1 VGAVPGTRFRPGSH
15 ELKRK
20 SGEDPMNTK
29 ILAIAGTVLL
39 SIMAAGE
46 CQAQSRSLEVNVPF
60 TFEVGNKTLPAGSYR
75 AESIPTG
82 AGSVTILRNNRGDVR
97 MPISTTATASKS
109 GTAASALV
117 FHRYGTHYFLAQIR
131 TGDGH
136 AREVFASQ
144 QEKEL
149 ARSEPKIEVALQGRT
164 PGIKP

>member
-1 VGAVPGTRFRPGSH
+1 MH
-15 ELKRK
+15 
-20 SGEDPMNTK
+20 TK

-39 SIMAAGE
+39 SIVAASE

-60 TFEVGNKTLPAGSYR
+60 TFEVGNKTMPAGSYR

-82 AGSVTILRNNRGDVR
+82 AGSITILCTSNGDVR
-97 MPISTTATASKS
+97 MPLSTIATTSKS

-117 FHRYGTHYFLAQIR
+117 FHRYGTRYFLAQIR

-136 AREVFASQ
+136 AREVFVSE

-149 ARSEPKIEVALQGRT
+149 ARSEPRIEVALQGRT